1 VLWRNVMNLVA
12 FSLKTK
18 GAHNF
23 ARRLYT
29 VFTRFGFSDRVTR
42 RALLALLHALAAY
55 GSAPTFFI
63 PAVVLRRHAG
73 LIADIERQG
82 AEIGIH
88 GYVHN
93 DYRTLDA
100 GQQHEQT
107 RRATEVFA
115 DLRIEY
121 AGFRNPYLG
130 WNEDSLEVFRRLGF
144 AYESNEAVLH
154 DVVELDALA
163 PHLRAGFDKSLA
175 LFQAIPCTA
184 YTLRPHC
191 EDALVRIPTS
201 IPDDEMLFD
210 RLRITDPR
218 QVGRIWSEVMRRVYQ
233 REGIYTLNLHP
244 ERGLLCRAAL
254 EELLTF
260 AHNQPQ
266 PVWNARLHEVSTWW
280 RERQTFRLHFTPIE
294 AQRWQVEA
302 TCAERATILAR
313 HLTCEDQSVVAWSE
327 NEQLISARR
336 FIVRC
341 ACLPALALSER
352 TPDEVEAFLHEQG
365 YAVVPHVD
373 EDRQTEYA
381 CYLDLP
387 AGLGQSRAEQIR
399 LRSALVEKIEHLDTP
414 LLRFSYWPDGQRAA
428 LAISGDIDS
437 VTIQDFFL
445 RVMEVQ

>member
-1 VLWRNVMNLVA
+1 MNLVA

-63 PAVVLRRHAG
+63 PAVVLRRHPG
-73 LIADIERQG
+73 LIAEIERQG

-100 GQQHEQT
+100 AQQHAQT
-107 RRATEVFA
+107 RQATEVFA
-115 DLRIEY
+115 DLSIKY

-130 WNEDSLEVFRRLGF
+130 WTEDSLEVFRRLGF

-154 DVVELDALA
+154 DVVDLERLA
-163 PHLRAGFDKSLA
+163 PHLRPGFAKSLA
-175 LFQAIPCTA
+175 LFQAIPCTS

-191 EDALVRIPTS
+191 EEGLVRVPTS

-218 QVGRIWSEVMRRVYQ
+218 EVGRIWSAVMQRVYQ

-254 EELLTF
+254 EELLKF
-260 AHNQPQ
+260 AHSQPQ
-266 PVWNARLHEVSTWW
+266 PVWSARLHEVSAWW
-280 RERQTFRLHFTPIE
+280 QERQTFRLHITPLE
-294 AQRWQVEA
+294 AERWQVEA

-313 HLTCEDQSVVAWSE
+313 HLTCEDQPVEAWGE
-327 NEQLISARR
+327 KEQRIAARR
-336 FIVRC
+336 FIVRST
-341 ACLPALALSER
+341 CLPALALSTR
-352 TPDEVEAFLHEQG
+352 TPDEVEAFLYEQG
-365 YAVVPHVD
+365 YAVVPHV
-373 EDRQTEYA
+373 EEERQADYA

-387 AGLGQSRAEQIR
+387 DGLGQKRADQLR
-399 LRSALVEKIEHLDTP
+399 LRSELVDKIEHLAAP

-437 VTIQDFFL
+437 ITIQDFFL
-445 RVMEVQ
+445 RIVEVH